1 MSENVNENN
10 FTVADGADVK
20 YRLRELVL
28 KAQQGDQNAF
38 AELLEAYDPLI
49 GAMVSKF
56 KISGMS
62 DADEEDLR
70 QEAILAFYS
79 SLISYDPNISGVE
92 FGLYAKVCICNR
104 LVSQMRILKR
114 HLSYSIVS
122 YDTEKLLDR
131 LVSDEDPAA
140 RIAEIESERSLLR
153 LINDNL
159 SKYEQRVFRMYVS
172 GMSAAKMAEK
182 LDSNEKSVNNAVYR
196 IRKKLKTILK
206 NNTDLS

>member
-1 MSENVNENN
+1 MSENVSENN
-10 FTVADGADVK
+10 FAKTDVADEK
-20 YRLRELVL
+20 NKLRALVAE
-28 KAQQGDQNAF
+28 AQKGDQNAF
-38 AELLEAYDPLI
+38 ARLLEAYDPLI
-49 GAMVSKF
+49 SATISKF

-70 QEAILAFYS
+70 QEAVLAFYS
-79 SLISYDPNISGVE
+79 SLVSYDPNISGVE

-114 HLSYSIVS
+114 HLRHSVIS
-122 YDTEKLLDR
+122 YDTENLLR
-131 LVSDEDPAA
+131 QLASDEDPAA
-140 RIAEIESERSLLR
+140 RIAELESERSLLR

-172 GMSAAKMAEK
+172 GMSASEMAKK

-206 NNTDLS
+206 NNTD

>member
-1 MSENVNENN
+1 MSENVSENN
-10 FTVADGADVK
+10 FAKTDVADEK
-20 YRLRELVL
+20 NKLRALVAE
-28 KAQQGDQNAF
+28 AQKGDQNAF
-38 AELLEAYDPLI
+38 AKLLEAYDPLI
-49 GAMVSKF
+49 SATVSKF

-70 QEAILAFYS
+70 QEAVLAFYS
-79 SLISYDPNISGVE
+79 SLVSYDPNISGVE

-114 HLSYSIVS
+114 HLSHSVIS
-122 YDTEKLLDR
+122 YDTEKLLR
-131 LVSDEDPAA
+131 QIASDEDPAA
-140 RIAEIESERSLLR
+140 RIAELESERSLLR

-172 GMSAAKMAEK
+172 GMSASEMAKK
-182 LDSNEKSVNNAVYR
+182 LDSSEKSVNNAVYR

-206 NNTDLS
+206 NNTD

>member
-1 MSENVNENN
+1 MSENVNEID
-10 FTVADGADVK
+10 FAYAHSTDEKEAVK
-20 YRLRELVL
+20 VLVL
-28 KAQQGDQNAF
+28 AAQKGDQNAF
-38 AELLEAYDPLI
+38 AKLLDVYDPLI
-49 GAMVSKF
+49 SATVARF

-79 SLISYDPNISGVE
+79 ALVAYDPNFSGVE

-122 YDTEKLLDR
+122 YDTEKLLEQ
-131 LVSDEDPAA
+131 LASTEDPAA
-140 RIAEIESERSLLR
+140 RIVELESERSLLR

-159 SKYEQRVFRMYVS
+159 SKYEQKVFRMYVS

-196 IRKKLKTILK
+196 IRKKLKTIIK
-206 NNTDLS
+206 NNTD

>member
-1 MSENVNENN
+1 MSENVNETNSAKAD
-10 FTVADGADVK
+10 VADERE
-20 YRLRELVL
+20 RLRCLVVE
-28 KAQQGDQNAF
+28 AQKGDQNAF
-38 AELLEAYDPLI
+38 AKLLEAYDPLI
-49 GAMVSKF
+49 SATVSKF

-70 QEAILAFYS
+70 QEAVLAFYS
-79 SLISYDPNISGVE
+79 SLVSYDPNISGVE

-114 HLSYSIVS
+114 HLSHSVIS
-122 YDTEKLLDR
+122 YDTEKLLEK
-131 LVSDEDPAA
+131 LVSYEDPAA

-172 GMSAAKMAEK
+172 GMSALEMAQK
-182 LDSNEKSVNNAVYR
+182 LDSSEKSVNNAVYR

-206 NNTDLS
+206 NNTD